1 MRSLRHLAV
10 ATLLSLVASL
20 GFVGTVLPRVDATST
35 PAASIT
41 APVLASMVGTTSVSP
56 IGSVRWTT
64 TTVNVRGHPTTANKP
79 LFKLSAGTPVRVVR
93 AIVDANKR
101 TWFLVRVH
109 SRLGWVAAWLTSATR
124 PGQASASST
133 SATSGWQS
141 VRATDY
147 GIGDGLLG
155 GHLAC
160 GGKLTTSVM
169 AVAHR
174 TLPCG
179 TRVLIK
185 MGGAVVTAQVL
196 DRGPYTSGLTFDLG
210 PAVCHALRCSGVFT
224 IEWKLAK

>member
-10 ATLLSLVASL
+10 ATVLTVVASL
-20 GFVGTVLPRVDATST
+20 GIVGTVLPRVDATSA

-41 APVLASMVGTTSVSP
+41 APVLASMVGTASAST

-64 TTVNVRGHPTTANKP
+64 TTVNVRGHPTTSNKP
-79 LFKLSAGTPVRVVR
+79 LFTLAAGTPVRVVR

-124 PGQASASST
+124 PGQASVNATPTT
-133 SATSGWQS
+133 SEWQS
-141 VRATDY
+141 ARATDY

-179 TRVLIK
+179 TRVLIR

-196 DRGPYTSGLTFDLG
+196 DRGPYSTGLTFDLG
-210 PAVCHALRCSGVFT
+210 PAVCRALGCRGVFT